1 MYSSELKYPKWRSN
15 SNTYHLE
22 DFRTLIYET
31 DDNSMEMIQKAAL
44 CILAVNCVIITYWFG
59 QYKPI
64 FNDFWNNHGAT
75 IKIFENANG
84 KRNGRPRTQSIFG
97 ISICGSDQFI
107 GLNRFIIL
115 VSFLSKILIPFLDS
129 ITGKKQYAY

>member
-1 MYSSELKYPKWRSN
+1 MYSSELKFYWRFHSN
-15 SNTYHLE
+15 SSHIGDL
-22 DFRTLIYET
+22 RTLIYET
-31 DDNSMEMIQKAAL
+31 DYNSMKMIQNAAL
-44 CILAVNCVIITYWFG
+44 YILAVNCGIIAYWFRK
-59 QYKPI
+59 YKPI

-97 ISICGSDQFI
+97 ISICGSDRFI

>member
-1 MYSSELKYPKWRSN
+1 MYPSELKFHWRLN
-15 SNTYHLE
+15 SNTSHLG
-22 DFRTLIYET
+22 DLRTLIYET

-75 IKIFENANG
+75 IKNANG

-129 ITGKKQYAY
+129 ITGKIQYAY